1 MKVVVVGGGGYLG
14 RPLARLLRGHA
25 DTVSTSHHRGEDV
38 DEQID
43 LRHPEEI
50 YRLLGRV
57 RPDVVILT
65 AYLLERATAADP
77 MRAVETNILGVTNV
91 FQATVDLGL
100 RRVVFAS
107 SGAVHGSTEDFQAR
121 AFDELTPC
129 RPTTLYGKMKVFN
142 ESIAEHYN
150 AHFGTE
156 IVSYRISGPYGRSK
170 SYERFGGEIPYDTV
184 VAAAR
189 DTVRDEALEKTG
201 DEVRAKAPVV
211 LPWSAH
217 ARFRFIH
224 VDDAAASFLPLVLTD
239 RLKHRVYNAPGF
251 TVSVRQLAE
260 AAQSICGLDCEF
272 TEPGRPVKLVR
283 WDSTRYEEEFDFRP
297 SPMANW
303 MRQEINA

>member
-1 MKVVVVGGGGYLG
+1 MGDPGPVTDRLPRVPPGEQRMKVVVVGGGGYLG

-25 DTVSTSHHRGEDV
+25 DTVSASHHRGEDV

-43 LRHPEEI
+43 LRRPEEI

-57 RPDVVILT
+57 RPDVVVLT

-91 FQATVDLGL
+91 FQAAVDLGL

-107 SGAVHGSTEDFQAR
+107 SGAVHGSTADFQAQ

-129 RPTTLYGKMKVFN
+129 RPATLYGKMKVFN

-150 AHFGTE
+150 AHFGTD

-170 SYERFGGEIPYDTV
+170 SYERFGGGIPYDTV
-184 VAAAR
+184 VPAAR
-189 DTVRDEALEKTG
+189 DKDRI
-201 DEVRAKAPVV
+201 V

-217 ARFRFIH
+217 AQFRFIH
-224 VDDAAASFLPLVLTD
+224 LRA
-239 RLKHRVYNAPGF
+239 
-251 TVSVRQLAE
+251 
-260 AAQSICGLDCEF
+260 
-272 TEPGRPVKLVR
+272 
-283 WDSTRYEEEFDFRP
+283 
-297 SPMANW
+297 
-303 MRQEINA
+303 